1 MFDKTTCG
9 ALVSLAVI
17 IGAHVNAQETQKGD
31 GATHQRL
38 IPSCAGLKAPKRLSG
53 WFFKLPVPKGA
64 VVRRTSDIDYR
75 EYFFGYGPKEGR
87 VWLSWIWG
95 PQASNGQPPEA
106 WVARSVQ
113 VTRQE
118 WKSGTREGVD
128 VSGKLAAGRRW
139 RYFGTFGE
147 SMMYTDATEE
157 AAAYFDAIIDSA
169 CAVNTN

>member
-106 WVARSVQ
+106 WVRS
-113 VTRQE
+113 
-118 WKSGTREGVD
+118 
-128 VSGKLAAGRRW
+128 
-139 RYFGTFGE
+139 
-147 SMMYTDATEE
+147 EE
-157 AAAYFDAIIDSA
+157 HTSELQSRFDLV
-169 CAVNTN
+169 CRLLLEKKKKG